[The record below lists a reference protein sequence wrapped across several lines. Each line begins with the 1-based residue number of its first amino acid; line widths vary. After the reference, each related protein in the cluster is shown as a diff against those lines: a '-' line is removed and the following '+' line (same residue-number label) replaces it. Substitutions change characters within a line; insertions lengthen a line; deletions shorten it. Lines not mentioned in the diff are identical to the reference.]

1 MIKKL
6 YYKILASEEELTNID
21 FERLVISLIALK
33 KLPDSDNNT

>member
-6 YYKILASEEELTNID
+6 YYKILASKEELTNID